1 MSTSDKTG
9 HDRQTILQPT
19 ADIVS
24 AYAGNAKLSPAE
36 LVAAIGSVSTALGA
50 LGQTPAAPTTSV
62 FPPAVPIKKSVTA
75 DFLICLEDGKKLKM
89 LKRHLRTAYGMT
101 FAEYRVKWGLPHD
114 YPSVAPNYAARR
126 STLAKS
132 IGLGN
137 RKPVG
142 RPRKTA
148 AK

>member
-1 MSTSDKTG
+1 MSNSDKTG
-9 HDRQTILQPT
+9 HDRQTILKLT

-24 AYAGNAKLSPAE
+24 AYASNAKLSPTE
-36 LVAAIGSVSTALGA
+36 LIAAIGSVSTALGA
-50 LGQTPAAPTTSV
+50 LGQAPATPTAGALT
-62 FPPAVPIKKSVTA
+62 PAVPIKKSVTA

-101 FAEYRVKWGLPHD
+101 FAEYRARWGLPHD

-126 STLAKS
+126 STLAKN

-142 RPRKTA
+142 RPRKTPT
-148 AK
+148 K